1 MKLRRVLISNDDGIS
16 SPFLGRFIGAFEK
29 VADEILVV
37 VPASEQSWID
47 RAFSRHKTLT
57 LAEAESNFKKAKI
70 FTLDGTPSDCVNVAL
85 GHLYKDCKPDA
96 VVSGINIGQNL
107 GLPLLWSSG
116 TFAAAAEGA
125 GWGIAAFSVSLQL
138 ANEYYEI
145 CRLSH
150 QMPPEKLDK
159 ILAAACG
166 HCANFVREK
175 IESENFRAGDV
186 ININYPSEYSEGLP
200 FVKCEPASVK
210 LLPFYNETEEGKF
223 KFKYAID
230 SGVSRSG
237 LPTDIECLARNKAC
251 FSEIRVRP

>member
-16 SPFLGRFIGAFEK
+16 SPFLNRFLEAFAE
-29 VADEILVV
+29 VADEVLAV
-37 VPASEQSWID
+37 VPAQEQSWIG

-57 LAEAESNFKKAKI
+57 LSPQNSPLKNAKI
-70 FTLDGTPSDCVNVAL
+70 FALDGTPCDCVNIAL
-85 GHLYKDCKPDA
+85 GHLCEGEMPDA

-116 TFAAAAEGA
+116 TFSAAAEGA
-125 GWGIAAFSVSLQL
+125 GWGIASFAASLQL

-159 ILAAACG
+159 ILAAACR
-166 HCANFVREK
+166 HCADFVREK
-175 IESENFRAGDV
+175 VKQGNFRIGNA
-186 ININYPSEYSEGLP
+186 ININYPSEYAEGAE

-210 LLPFYNETEEGKF
+210 LLPFYKRNPDGKF
-223 KFKYAID
+223 SFKYAID
-230 SGVSRSG
+230 SGVSRGG
-237 LPTDIECLARNKAC
+237 LPTDIECLAQNKAC
-251 FSEIRVRP
+251 YSEICVRP

>member
-1 MKLRRVLISNDDGIS
+1 MKLKRVLISNDDGIS
-16 SPFLGRFIGAFEK
+16 SPFLGRFIEAFEE

-37 VPASEQSWID
+37 VPACEQSWIG

-57 LAEAESNFKKAKI
+57 LSEAPSKFKKAKI
-70 FTLDGTPSDCVNVAL
+70 YTLDGTPSDCVNIAL
-85 GHLYKDCKPDA
+85 GNLCKDALPEA

-116 TFAAAAEGA
+116 TFAAAVEGA
-125 GWGIAAFSVSLQL
+125 GWGIASFAASLQL
-138 ANEYYEI
+138 ANEYYEF

-159 ILAAACG
+159 ILAAACK
-166 HCANFVREK
+166 HCANFVRESVEAE
-175 IESENFRAGDV
+175 IFRAGDV
-186 ININYPSEYSEGLP
+186 FNINYPSEYEEGLP

-210 LLPFYNETEEGKF
+210 LLPFYREVEKGKF
-223 KFKYAID
+223 AFKYAID

-237 LPTDIECLARNKAC
+237 LPTDIECLARNEAC
-251 FSEIRVRP
+251 YSVICARP